1 MEPKDGLAS
10 NAENFYIYP
19 MILGGSVVL
28 SNSEPEAPTIYNTID
43 TRNMLCDYIAT
54 ASTSGSTAP
63 YNLKTITNSNF
74 TNLTT
79 KDNNTLYFIV

>member
-1 MEPKDGLAS
+1 ML
-10 NAENFYIYP
+10 N
-19 MILGGSVVL
+19 GSVIT
-28 SNSEPEAPTIYNTID
+28 SNNEPEAPTIYNTID

-74 TNLTT
+74 TSLSN